1 MGIEE
6 INLKIFEKLM
16 ENDFDYSKT
25 LLDHDCL
32 NIHQVNIISKQLVSF
47 YKVTFVEE
55 GIDRIDTISI
65 YIFLSFVSLLKQ
77 IFKNISYDSKIK
89 SLDQIIELLD
99 KILPYL
105 KIKRQD
111 LLDL

>member
-25 LLDHDCL
+25 LLDRDYL
-32 NIHQVNIISKQLVSF
+32 NINQVNMISKQLVSF

-77 IFKNISYDSKIK
+77 IFKNINYDSKIK

>member
-32 NIHQVNIISKQLVSF
+32 NINQVNIILKQLVSF

-77 IFKNISYDSKIK
+77 IFKNINYDSKIK